1 MVPGTEPSPS
11 SDNGWLASRV
21 RHEACSHC
29 SRRRRT
35 QQVTA
40 MKQSIAELKRY
51 PVYNR
56 RGDKLG
62 AIDDVVLDADDWSI
76 CYAVLRYEVPGEP
89 HKLLGVALD
98 ALTLDSENECLVV
111 AADDDALRRARGFDR
126 EAPPSRPEPLFRSP
140 GS

>member
-1 MVPGTEPSPS
+1 
-11 SDNGWLASRV
+11 
-21 RHEACSHC
+21 
-29 SRRRRT
+29 
-35 QQVTA
+35 

-62 AIDDVVLDADDWSI
+62 AIDDVVLDADGWSI
-76 CYAVLRYEVPGEP
+76 CYAVLRYEVAGEP

-111 AADDDALRRARGFDR
+111 AADDEALRRAPGFDR
-126 EAPPSRPEPLFRSP
+126 ETPPAHPAALFTTRDN
-140 GS
+140 